1 MNATVLKELRAQHEE
16 LRALTDQCEELADA
30 LDAGRVEAAPV
41 LARVAELR
49 EKLAAHN
56 RFEERVLPP
65 IEHDDHV
72 TEHRVM
78 HDGLDNPITR
88 ELRETLHRLR
98 RHIAI
103 EERFYE

>member
-1 MNATVLKELRAQHEE
+1 MNASELTQLRTQHEE
-16 LRALTDQCEELADA
+16 LRTLIDHCEELADA
-30 LDAGRVEAAPV
+30 LDAGRIEPAPV

-49 EKLAAHN
+49 LKLAAHN
-56 RFEERVLPP
+56 QFEERVLPG

-78 HDGLDNPITR
+78 YEGLEITR

-103 EERFYE
+103 EERYFQ